1 MTRLWKSGEDVV
13 LLFTDGVSDAR
24 NRFGIRLGE
33 QRVLDVAREH
43 RREHPSAIL
52 EAVLVALNDHTA
64 STPQRDDLTLV
75 VLKS

>member
-1 MTRLWKSGEDVV
+1 
-13 LLFTDGVSDAR
+13 VSDAR

-43 RREHPSAIL
+43 RRQHPASIL
-52 EAVLVALNDHTA
+52 DAVLATLNDHTA
-64 STPQRDDLTLV
+64 SAPQRDDLTLV